1 MLKNQKRLKHLNSF
15 LDSTLTK
22 IYLRVT
28 VSVALL
34 FSISSALTNQK
45 GEFDSRYLWV
55 VRNSLTTKLDI
66 DNMIEFATLNRFN
79 NILVQVRGRGDAY
92 YKSNLV
98 SKSILIKDKDFDPL
112 AYIIPKAK
120 EKGIRVHAWVNT
132 YLLWSSRRMP
142 VQKNHVL
149 KTNPDWIDQ
158 NSKKKINIST
168 EMKKFNGGKN
178 GIEGFYLAP
187 NHPKVNSYLLTIFN
201 DLIHNYDLD
210 GLHLDYVRFHDSD
223 YGQNPSSVSYFQ
235 KKTGISDSPSFDIS
249 QSSQWS
255 DYRRKA
261 VTELVRETKNL
272 IQSVKPSIT
281 LTAAVKPNLYQ
292 ARERFFQEW
301 DVWLAAGYLDKA
313 IVMNYTK
320 DLKEFAANID
330 IMYDNLPSKYRK
342 KIVMGIATYNQ
353 SPKNVVDKIK
363 YTRVTRFNSVSFFSY
378 TVMYK
383 DPSYFKPI
391 KNILY
396 PRD

>member
-1 MLKNQKRLKHLNSF
+1 M
-15 LDSTLTK
+15 DSTITK
-22 IYLRVT
+22 IYLRAT

-34 FSISSALTNQK
+34 FSIITAFPYQR

-55 VRNSLTTKLDI
+55 VRNSLTNKSDI
-66 DNMIEFATLNRFN
+66 DKMIEFATLNRFN

-92 YKSNLV
+92 YKSELVQKSNL
-98 SKSILIKDKDFDPL
+98 INDKEFDPL
-112 AYIIPKAK
+112 AYVIPKAK

-132 YLLWSSRRMP
+132 YLLWSSRIMP
-142 VQKNHVL
+142 IQENHIL
-149 KTNPDWIDQ
+149 RTNPEWIDQ
-158 NSKKKINIST
+158 KTNKKINILN

-178 GIEGFYLAP
+178 GIEGFYLSP
-187 NHPKVNSYLLTIFN
+187 NHPKVNSYLLNVFG
-201 DLIHNYDLD
+201 DLIQNYDID

-223 YGQNPSSVSYFQ
+223 YGQNPIALSSFNKQ
-235 KKTGISDSPSFDIS
+235 LGILNTPSANS
-249 QSSQWS
+249 LESSQWN
-255 DYRRKA
+255 DYRRKG
-261 VTELVRETKNL
+261 VTDLVRETKNL
-272 IQSVKPSIT
+272 IQSIKPEII

-342 KIVMGIATYNQ
+342 RIVMGIATYNQ
-353 SPKNVVDKIK
+353 SPENVIDKIK

-378 TVMYK
+378 TVMLK
-383 DPSYFKPI
+383 DPLYFNSV

-396 PRD
+396 SRDY

>member
-1 MLKNQKRLKHLNSF
+1 M
-15 LDSTLTK
+15 DSTITK
-22 IYLRVT
+22 IYLRAT

-34 FSISSALTNQK
+34 FSIITAFPYQR

-55 VRNSLTTKLDI
+55 VRNSLTNKSDI
-66 DNMIEFATLNRFN
+66 DKMIEFATLNRFN

-92 YKSNLV
+92 YKSELVQKSNL
-98 SKSILIKDKDFDPL
+98 INDKEFDPL
-112 AYIIPKAK
+112 AYVIPKAK

-132 YLLWSSRRMP
+132 YLLWSSRIMP
-142 VQKNHVL
+142 IQENHIL
-149 KTNPDWIDQ
+149 RTNPEWIDQ
-158 NSKKKINIST
+158 NTNKKINILN

-178 GIEGFYLAP
+178 GIEGFYLSP
-187 NHPKVNSYLLTIFN
+187 NHPKVNSYLLNVFG
-201 DLIHNYDLD
+201 DLIQNYDID

-223 YGQNPSSVSYFQ
+223 YGQNPIALSSFNKQ
-235 KKTGISDSPSFDIS
+235 LGILNTPSANS
-249 QSSQWS
+249 LESSQWN
-255 DYRRKA
+255 DYRRKG
-261 VTELVRETKNL
+261 VTVLVRETKNL
-272 IQSVKPSIT
+272 IQSIKPEII

-342 KIVMGIATYNQ
+342 RIVMGIATYNQ
-353 SPKNVVDKIK
+353 PPENVIDKIK

-378 TVMYK
+378 TVMLK
-383 DPSYFKPI
+383 DPLYFNSV

-396 PRD
+396 SRDY

>member
-1 MLKNQKRLKHLNSF
+1 M
-15 LDSTLTK
+15 DSTITK
-22 IYLRVT
+22 IYLRAT

-34 FSISSALTNQK
+34 FSIITAFQYQR

-55 VRNSLTTKLDI
+55 VRNSLTNKSDI
-66 DNMIEFATLNRFN
+66 DKMIEFATLNRFN

-92 YKSNLV
+92 YKSELVQKSNL
-98 SKSILIKDKDFDPL
+98 INDKEFDPL
-112 AYIIPKAK
+112 AYVIPKAK

-132 YLLWSSRRMP
+132 YLLWSSRIMP
-142 VQKNHVL
+142 IQENHIL
-149 KTNPDWIDQ
+149 RTNPEWIDQ
-158 NSKKKINIST
+158 KTNKKINILN

-178 GIEGFYLAP
+178 GIEGFYLSP
-187 NHPKVNSYLLTIFN
+187 NHPKVNSYLLNVFG
-201 DLIHNYDLD
+201 DLIQNYDLD

-223 YGQNPSSVSYFQ
+223 YGQNPIALSSFNKQ
-235 KKTGISDSPSFDIS
+235 LGILNTPSS
-249 QSSQWS
+249 NSLESSQWN
-255 DYRRKA
+255 DYRRKG
-261 VTELVRETKNL
+261 VTGLVRETKNL
-272 IQSVKPSIT
+272 IQSIKPEII

-342 KIVMGIATYNQ
+342 RIVMGIATYNQ
-353 SPKNVVDKIK
+353 SPENVIDKIK

-378 TVMYK
+378 TVMLK
-383 DPSYFKPI
+383 DPLYFNSV

-396 PRD
+396 PRDY